1 MFHVKHIGQYDE
13 SRDKNTVYI
22 LHMVYT
28 SKSINKLSTNYQQT
42 INIESVRNS
51 YSLVIHLKNS
61 SISQGIRVMV
71 GILESI
77 NPYKGVETSRKLV
90 INGAILQ
97 C

>member
-1 MFHVKHIGQYDE
+1 MKHIGRYLKTGG
-13 SRDKNTVYI
+13 KNTVYI
-22 LHMVYT
+22 LYMVYT
-28 SKSINKLSTNYQQT
+28 SKSINNLSTNYQQT

-51 YSLVIHLKNS
+51 YSLVILLKNT

>member
-1 MFHVKHIGQYDE
+1 MTKVGLRIG
-13 SRDKNTVYI
+13 SNHYI
-22 LHMVYT
+22 WYT
-28 SKSINKLSTNYQQT
+28 PVNLSTIYQQT
-42 INIESVRNS
+42 INIESVGNS

-90 INGAILQ
+90 DYGAILVG
-97 C
+97 

>member
-1 MFHVKHIGQYDE
+1 MTKVGIRIRFTY
-13 SRDKNTVYI
+13 YI
-22 LHMVYT
+22 WYT
-28 SKSINKLSTNYQQT
+28 PVNLSTNYQQT

-61 SISQGIRVMV
+61 SISQGIRVMF